1 MDKNK
6 KNYKLTYV
14 LGILLI
20 LNIITIS
27 LIIYLLFNYEHKR
40 QQKFISSVK
49 SVQSGEYI
57 KDVDI
62 LLNENNG
69 NYTNYLTC
77 NISSVNNIWNF
88 TAPNTQNAMTDLISE
103 ATFNVIPNVYKYY
116 DNNNDL
122 RILPGPFKKNSIS
135 VFFPHSELNKYSQIR
150 DRLFVFSKA
159 IKKTL
164 NGSDYSNYCSRIYTK
179 ISFLS
184 NVGVNA
190 TDKNTLLSGIYILQ
204 DKKFV
209 DGIITELKQ
218 NNPPTPNDLLEINS
232 QFITTLQ
239 SISDTYLAISTQQNN
254 DTTVQANRAKF
265 SQFVNDFNKEISDI
279 NKITSSKIPVTRSML
294 LDLRKTVN

>member
-6 KNYKLTYV
+6 KDYKLTYV

-88 TAPNTQNAMTDLISE
+88 TAPNTQNAMPDLISE
-103 ATFNVIPNVYKYY
+103 ATYNLIPNVYKFY
-116 DNNNDL
+116 DNNNL
-122 RILPGPFKKNSIS
+122 RILPAPFKKNLIS
-135 VFFPHSELNKYSQIR
+135 AFFANSELNNYSQIR
-150 DRLFVFSKA
+150 DRLFVFSGA
-159 IKKTL
+159 VKKTL
-164 NGSDYSNYCSRIYTK
+164 NGGDYSSYCSRIYTK
-179 ISFLS
+179 IGSLS
-184 NVGVNA
+184 RVGVNA
-190 TDKNTLLSGIYILQ
+190 TDKNTLVSGIYILQ

-209 DGIITELKQ
+209 DGIITELKK
-218 NNPPTPNDLLEINS
+218 NSPPAPNDLSAINS
-232 QFITTLQ
+232 QFIATLQ

-279 NKITSSKIPVTRSML
+279 SKITSSKIPVTRSML